1 MLDMP
6 WQGYETS
13 SALTPDQIIT
23 LAVLA
28 GALVLFCTSWVR
40 LEIAS
45 LIVIGATACT
55 GILQPE
61 EVFLGFSNPA
71 TITIG
76 CMFILSAAVMRS
88 GVLVP
93 LTNGLLRASR
103 DSEWRL
109 LLMLIVTIPVL
120 SAFINNTPVVILM
133 LPVVL
138 KVCERSGIAAT
149 RILIPLSFLSMLGGT
164 CTLIGT
170 STNLLIDAVA
180 RNSLAEFDGFDMFAF
195 LPVGLGIAAVGTLGL
210 LLMGRFLLP
219 VNRHPAGFLPE
230 EAPHNY
236 MTEVRVQES
245 SPLVGRPLDRE
256 RFASEDFRAIA
267 VIRGERLMAPPP
279 WNEPIEA
286 GDCLLINATPNRI
299 MELLASRDAES
310 LPGLSQP
317 GADIR
322 TVNLQ
327 IAELIPLPVSPLI
340 NQSVLE
346 AHLHRD
352 WNLNIVAVQRQRH
365 HFRAGLKKLK
375 LRVGDILLV
384 QGGEEDLERAERQ
397 LSLVRLQSRGI
408 QPVAPGR
415 HPAGPLL
422 VLAGVVSAT
431 TLLHVPIMIS
441 ALIGVIAV
449 LLLRIIPFQAATAS
463 LDTGVLLLL
472 AASIPLAQLFESSGL
487 ATRCADMVL
496 SACGSASPHVVLAF
510 LYIATNL
517 LTQAISNNGTA
528 VLMAPI
534 AIQIGEAL
542 GVSPIPMVL
551 AVAYGA
557 SCSFLTPIGYQTNAI
572 VFSAGG
578 YRFGDFLRI
587 GLPITAVVGTT
598 AVLLIP
604 KFFPF

>member
-1 MLDMP
+1 MHDL
-6 WQGYETS
+6 ERKTS
-13 SALTPDQIIT
+13 FAVTLDQIIT
-23 LAVLA
+23 LAVLL
-28 GALVLFCTSWVR
+28 GALVLFCTTWVR

-55 GILQPE
+55 GILEPE
-61 EVFLGFSNPA
+61 QVFLGFSNPA

-88 GVLVP
+88 GVLIP
-93 LTNGLLRASR
+93 ITNGLLRASR

-109 LLMLIVTIPVL
+109 LLMLVVSIPVL

-133 LPVVL
+133 LPIIL

-149 RILIPLSFLSMLGGT
+149 RILIPMSFLSMLGGT

-170 STNLLIDAVA
+170 STNLLIDAMT
-180 RNSLAEFDGFDMFAF
+180 RNSLDAFGGFRMFDF
-195 LPVGLGIAAVGTLGL
+195 LPVGLGIAAAGTTGL
-210 LLMGRFLLP
+210 LVLGRFLLP

-230 EAPHNY
+230 EVPDNY
-236 MTEVRVQES
+236 MTEVRVHES

-256 RFASEDFRAIA
+256 RFACDDFRVIA
-267 VIRGERLMAPPP
+267 VMRGEDLMAPPP
-279 WNEPIEA
+279 WDELIET

-299 MELLASRDAES
+299 MQLLASRDAES

-317 GADIR
+317 GDDIR
-322 TVNLQ
+322 TVNLH

-340 NQSVLE
+340 NQSVGG
-346 AHLHRD
+346 ARLHRD
-352 WNLNIVAVQRQRH
+352 WDLNIVAVQRQRH
-365 HFRAGLKKLK
+365 HFRAGLQNLK

-384 QGGEEDLERAERQ
+384 QGSEEDIDRAARQ

-408 QPVAPGR
+408 EPVASGI
-415 HPAGPLL
+415 HPAGPIAI
-422 VLAGVVSAT
+422 LAGVIAAT
-431 TLLHVPIMIS
+431 TILHVPIMIS
-441 ALIGVIAV
+441 ALIGVILV
-449 LLLRIIPFQAATAS
+449 LLLRIIPFQEATAS

-487 ATRCADMVL
+487 AGRFAETVL
-496 SACGSASPHVVLAF
+496 TLFGTASPHVVLAVLF
-510 LYIATNL
+510 IATNL
-517 LTQAISNNGTA
+517 LTQVISNNGTA
-528 VLMAPI
+528 VLMTPI
-534 AIQIGEAL
+534 AIQVGQAL

-551 AVAYGA
+551 AVAYSA
-557 SCSFLTPIGYQTNAI
+557 SCSFLTPLGYQTNAI

-578 YRFGDFLRI
+578 YRFSDFLRI
-587 GLPITAVVGTT
+587 GLPITLIVGAT